1 MPAAAAAVLPR
12 PPALCAECDRVIPF
26 HTGVGEFACEC
37 GAVHGHHINEDAEY
51 RCFADEEGQEEKK
64 RAEAY
69 TREDEIGAPMAA
81 GLASSDKMRRWA
93 DSRVNQV
100 KQMLAH
106 LVREEPGRAVLS
118 EDEYR
123 AAMMLCRAAAFHQA
137 SLPED
142 SAEQQTAS
150 ALFWAIA
157 LAQNVAARRPGGWFV
172 DSEPAA
178 AAWGMD
184 ALSEYISC
192 FQSESYVTAER
203 LGNATRARGGV
214 AQAAA
219 LVHDAKRRKL
229 RIDSLGSA
237 EARRTKLLALD
248 ALLVAAG
255 CDGLDA
261 RVKQHRAWHKR
272 CWRPLAPPRLVSLG
286 LSLVSLGHGQPPPR
300 SGRSHAS
307 GLPSRR
313 NQELPQVRARLQV
326 GRTRACLAARASRWD
341 EQIARRRGAR
351 PAFGRLGSG
360 LRAQVSRARG
370 RTKAGPWKG
379 DGPFPC
385 HTPCVPNAAVPSV
398 ARTDLTRTTPIRTW
412 RRQSRLARLRRPERA
427 ARCGLARRLPQ
438 PTLMT
443 THLAPPPR

>member
-1 MPAAAAAVLPR
+1 MRAAAAVVL
-12 PPALCAECDRVIPF
+12 
-26 HTGVGEFACEC
+26 H
-37 GAVHGHHINEDAEY
+37 EDS
-51 RCFADEEGQEEKK
+51 QEDKK
-64 RAEAY
+64 RAEVY
-69 TREDEIGAPMAA
+69 TREDEISAPMAA

-118 EDEYR
+118 DDEYR
-123 AAMMLCRAAAFHQA
+123 AAMMLCRAAVFHQA

-157 LAQNVAARRPGGWFV
+157 LAQNVAARRLGGWFV

-214 AQAAA
+214 ARAAA

-272 CWRPLAPPRLVSLG
+272 CWRPLAPP
-286 LSLVSLGHGQPPPR
+286 PPR
-300 SGRSHAS
+300 E
-307 GLPSRR
+307 P
-313 NQELPQVRARLQV
+313 
-326 GRTRACLAARASRWD
+326 
-341 EQIARRRGAR
+341 
-351 PAFGRLGSG
+351 
-360 LRAQVSRARG
+360 
-370 RTKAGPWKG
+370 GPR
-379 DGPFPC
+379 
-385 HTPCVPNAAVPSV
+385 PCVPGPRPAAP
-398 ARTDLTRTTPIRTW
+398 ALRPLTCL
-412 RRQSRLARLRRPERA
+412 RLALSQEPRA
-427 ARCGLARRLPQ
+427 AAGSRAAPIGPHASLPGGAGEPVGRADCAAARRSPCLWK
-438 PTLMT
+438 
-443 THLAPPPR
+443 AGERPPRAGESRTRQDPGRTLATLSFSVPHALCA

>member
-1 MPAAAAAVLPR
+1 
-12 PPALCAECDRVIPF
+12 
-26 HTGVGEFACEC
+26 
-37 GAVHGHHINEDAEY
+37 VHGHHINEYAEY

-93 DSRVNQV
+93 DSRINQV

-118 EDEYR
+118 DDEYR

-137 SLPED
+137 SIPED

-214 AQAAA
+214 ARAAA

-261 RVKQHRAWHKR
+261 RV
-272 CWRPLAPPRLVSLG
+272 
-286 LSLVSLGHGQPPPR
+286 
-300 SGRSHAS
+300 
-307 GLPSRR
+307 R
-313 NQELPQVRARLQV
+313 NQGLPQVRARLQV

-398 ARTDLTRTTPIRTW
+398 ARTDLTRITPIRTW
-412 RRQSRLARLRRPERA
+412 RRQSRLARLRRPERV